1 MNVHS
6 LAPEYSET
14 RWIEKCSTLIGSGTA
29 AWCLSSGSVVRF
41 AIRFQTSSACR
52 SSSRSSLPFFRSL
65 LIFQLLAD
73 GDNNLYL
80 DIYRIYDNQKAFK
93 KDLC

>member
-1 MNVHS
+1 MYS
-6 LAPEYSET
+6 LAPENSET

-29 AWCLSSGSVVRF
+29 AWCLYAGSVVRF
-41 AIRFQTSSACR
+41 IIRFLDLQCLPQLPAVFACR
-52 SSSRSSLPFFRSL
+52 YLRSL

>member
-1 MNVHS
+1 MYS

-14 RWIEKCSTLIGSGTA
+14 RWLEKCSTLIGSGTA
-29 AWCLSSGSVVRF
+29 AWAFIFRQRGQVRHSF
-41 AIRFQTSSACR
+41 PDLSACR
-52 SSSRSSLPFFRSL
+52 TYSRSNLPSFRSL

-80 DIYRIYDNQKAFK
+80 DNSRI
-93 KDLC
+93 